1 MYYRCLCEKAIRR
14 KGISP
19 VIATVILV
27 AVAVVIAAALAGFS
41 SSLFGSYAQGP
52 QITMRTVEMNT
63 LGVGTID
70 IVNKGTSPESVIK
83 VAATIAG
90 VSYDALESDAT
101 VTNGVVQANSAN
113 DVSFDLGIPVADRLE
128 SGQQVAITV
137 TTANGLQYVL
147 ETRAQ

>member
-1 MYYRCLCEKAIRR
+1 MRNRRLYGKTIRR

-19 VIATVILV
+19 VIATIILV

-41 SSLFGSYAQGP
+41 SGLFGSYAQGP
-52 QITMRTVEMNT
+52 QIAIRTVEMTT
-63 LGVGTID
+63 LGAGTLD
-70 IVNKGTSPESVIK
+70 VVNKGTSPESVIK

-101 VTNGVVQANSAN
+101 ITNGVVLANTAS
-113 DVSFDLGIPVADRLE
+113 DVSFDLGIPLADKLD